1 MTQLD
6 SRDILEQLQF
16 PARDSYDPRH
26 TSVVTYRHLRE
37 LIITGV
43 LPPGTELKQ
52 SVLARQFGIS
62 RTPLREATRRLQS
75 DGLITLE
82 VNQRAIVS
90 GLDILE
96 IDALY
101 GIRIALEA
109 HGLRVSTER
118 LTAKEAR
125 IARTFLDQMWHAGK
139 QMDLRGWTT
148 AHLAFHEALVVGAGS
163 YATEA
168 MTRLAQEC
176 DRYLFVYHRTRPL
189 APQSRHQEHEDLLA
203 AVLGD
208 NVEHSGRLIARHLAM
223 TAIDLIHDLDPSRGV
238 TAIKSALELV
248 DPGGGCAWLE
258 NRTKAGATYGVG

>member
-1 MTQLD
+1 MTQVD

-26 TSVVTYRHLRE
+26 MSMVTYRHLRE
-37 LIITGV
+37 MIITGV

-90 GLDILE
+90 GLDISE

-109 HGLRVSTER
+109 HGLRVSTGR

-148 AHLAFHEALVVGAGS
+148 AHLAFHEALVVEAGS

-168 MTRLAQEC
+168 MMRLAQEC

-189 APQSRHQEHEDLLA
+189 APQSRHQEHENLLA

-208 NVEHSGRLIARHLAM
+208 NVEHSGRLIARHLAT

-258 NRTKAGATYGVG
+258 NRTEAGATYGVG